1 MTSAFSDQ
9 TGTELVVVSAENE
22 AALVAEMKR
31 LARFIDRMPDLSL
44 LDVAYTCALTEGAS
58 VIAFIASDVPSLRA
72 RLASAI
78 ARLEQGDAKRL
89 KDKSGTYYFA
99 SHLLGD
105 GGGKL
110 AFVYPGVLSFYPDML
125 RDLAILHPSCRSAFD
140 ELEEA
145 LVGVDETFTPS
156 NFVFPPAPYYRQ
168 DADVFK
174 SGAYAQALVSTYA
187 ASIGLTRLLS
197 AGGLAPDGVVGCAG
211 GDLAAVMR
219 SGAAG
224 AGIPRPDRV
233 RFVRDIYRIVHK
245 AVNHGGLPQ
254 TSMISLLMRREGEAD
269 PIVAAFP
276 KGKAMLALD
285 LSPRRRTYAVAPD
298 FEEEAMRAFA
308 GAGIR
313 AVKVALDRPFNT
325 PLCSRIV
332 PAIKKFAGDWM
343 KHEPTCDVYSC
354 GTAGRLSPKP
364 RRARNDTAERWAL
377 PVRFRETILRMHDDG
392 YRVFLEVGPRGLM
405 TSAASDILGDRE
417 HAAIAFNSIHRRGQL
432 QAQHALAQLLALGAR
447 ISVTPYLVCRGAKKL
462 DFDSTI
468 PTEVREAVEMPLS
481 RLFPRLTLLGDEKK
495 MPGAEFLA
503 EPKGRGAKAAQR
515 AAAVAEKKRRQQQFD
530 FGAAFPLISDAD
542 ELDST
547 PGVSYE
553 IAKTFKLDAAPFLGD
568 AAYGASQL
576 SYADPAL
583 RGLVVLSIPV
593 AAEIMAE
600 VALRVVPNRSVVAI
614 EDFNCRRLVQFT
626 KGRLKLFV
634 RAERVAS
641 GDART
646 AAIQVQVRDDSPNAA
661 YTWPVMEATFLLSAD
676 PPEAVP
682 AHVEGMRKPRSVHWS
697 GRDIYPAK
705 LGFGRRLRGI
715 VFAETWGEGGLDY
728 EIEVPPV
735 ADCVAFTRFPV
746 WAINPLLLQVVV
758 SGFMLWRSS
767 ERFRGAFSYP
777 FRMHRLA
784 LKGPLPQEGTRL
796 NCYLRL
802 VDATEKSQ
810 LCDIV
815 VTGGDGNVV
824 MEIDGWEE
832 ITERGAPAL
841 CEMVLQPATSFI
853 TESLSDEM
861 LGYPV
866 ANVSSAFVTDVPY
879 RQFERNEELWLRIAS
894 HVVLNSLERKEF
906 LEMKGSASRRTEWL
920 FGRIA
925 AKEAVRRYLK
935 DHHQARWSYAD
946 VQIWRNESGKPI
958 AIGEWSKFLA
968 AKLDVA
974 IAHTAQFVI
983 AVAVSNKRVGV
994 DVESVA
1000 RDLSAEFTNGVF
1012 TADEQELAAQALHPS
1027 QAVIRFWCAKEAVS
1041 KALGT
1046 GIRFS
1051 PREMHITDYKADEGT
1066 ILVRLEGAWADA
1078 FKRLR
1083 GVDIP
1088 VTTRIVRDHALAFC
1102 FISPGWLTDDD
1113 AN

>member
-1 MTSAFSDQ
+1 MTPAFSDQ
-9 TGTELVVVSAENE
+9 TGTELIVVSAADS
-22 AALVAEMKR
+22 AALVAELKR
-31 LARFIDRMPDLSL
+31 LAVFIDRIPDLSL
-44 LDVAYTCALTEGAS
+44 LDIAYTCSLTSGAA

-72 RLASAI
+72 RLGSAI
-78 ARLEQGDAKRL
+78 SRLEQGGVKRL
-89 KDKSGTYYFA
+89 KDKSGTYYF
-99 SHLLGD
+99 STHLLGS

-125 RDLAILHPSCRSAFD
+125 RDLAILHSPCRSAFD

-145 LVGVDETFTPS
+145 LVGVDETFSPS
-156 NFVFPPAPYYRQ
+156 NFIFPPAPYYRQ
-168 DADVFK
+168 DADIFS

-187 ASIGLTRLLS
+187 ASMALTRLLS
-197 AGGLAPDGVVGCAG
+197 VGGLRPNGVVGCAG
-211 GDLAAVMR
+211 GDLAAVMC
-219 SGAAG
+219 SGAVG
-224 AGIPRPDRV
+224 SDVSRPDRV
-233 RFVRDIYRIVHK
+233 RFIRDIYRIVHK

-254 TSMISLLMRREGEAD
+254 TAMISIVMRREGEVD

-276 KGKAMLALD
+276 KGKATLALD
-285 LSPRRRTYAVAPD
+285 WSPRQRTYAVAPD
-298 FEEEAMRAFA
+298 FEDEAMRAFA
-308 GAGIR
+308 AAGIR

-325 PLCSRIV
+325 PLCDRMV
-332 PAIKKFAGDWM
+332 PAIKKFAGEWI

-354 GTAGRLSPKP
+354 GLAEKLSEKP
-364 RRARNDTAERWAL
+364 RSARNDTAERWAR
-377 PVRFRETILRMHDDG
+377 PVRFAETIRRMYADG

-405 TSAASDILGDRE
+405 TSAIADILGE
-417 HAAIAFNSIHRRGQL
+417 SAHAAIAFNSIHRRGQL
-432 QAQHALAQLLALGAR
+432 QAQHALAQLMALGAR
-447 ISVTPYLVCRGAKKL
+447 ISISSFLICRGAKKL
-462 DFDSTI
+462 DFDSQI
-468 PTEVREAVEMPLS
+468 PTEIREAVEMPLS
-481 RLFPRLTLLGDEKK
+481 RSFPRLSLLGDDKQ
-495 MPGAEFLA
+495 MSGAEFLT
-503 EPKGRGAKAAQR
+503 EPKGRGVKAAQR
-515 AAAVAEKKRRQQQFD
+515 AAVVAEKKRRQQQFD

-542 ELDST
+542 EVSSS
-547 PGVSYE
+547 PGVSCE
-553 IAKTFKLDAAPFLGD
+553 ISKTFTLDAAPFLGD

-576 SYADPAL
+576 SYTDPNL
-583 RGLVVLSIPV
+583 RGLVILSIPV

-600 VALRVVPNRSVVAI
+600 TAMRVMPNRMVVAI
-614 EDFNCRRLVQFT
+614 EDFNCRRLVQFA
-626 KGRLKLFV
+626 KGRLKLFI

-641 GDART
+641 ADARI
-646 AAIQVQVRDDSPNAA
+646 AAIKVQIRDDAPNAE
-661 YTWPVMEATFLLSAD
+661 YTWPVMEATFRLATEMTDS
-676 PPEAVP
+676 VP
-682 AHVEGMRKPRSVHWS
+682 AHIADMRKPRSVHWS
-697 GRDIYPAK
+697 GRDIYPSK

-715 VFAETWGEGGLDY
+715 AFAETWGEGGLDY
-728 EIEVPPV
+728 EVVVPPL
-735 ADCVAFTRFPV
+735 ADNVSFTRFPL
-746 WAINPLLLQVVV
+746 WAINPLLLQIVV

-777 FRMHRLA
+777 FRMHRLEF
-784 LKGPLPQEGTRL
+784 KGPQPQEGTHL

-810 LCDIV
+810 LCDIT

-824 MEIDGWEE
+824 MEIGGWEE
-832 ITERGAPAL
+832 ITERGDPAL
-841 CEMVLQPATSFI
+841 SEMVLQPATSFI
-853 TESLSDEM
+853 TEALSDEL

-866 ANVSSAFVTDVPY
+866 ANVSSAFITDVPY
-879 RQFERNEELWLRIAS
+879 QQFERNEELWLRIMS

-935 DHHQARWSYAD
+935 DYHQARWSYAD

-958 AIGEWSKFLA
+958 AIGDWSKYLT
-968 AKLDVA
+968 AKLDIA

-994 DVESVA
+994 DVESVS
-1000 RDLSAEFTNGVF
+1000 RDLSAEFMNGVF
-1012 TADEQELAAQALHPS
+1012 TPDEQELATQAMNPS

-1046 GIRFS
+1046 GIRYS
-1051 PREMHITDYKADEGT
+1051 PREMHVTDYKSDEGT
-1066 ILVRLEGAWADA
+1066 IVVRLEGAWADA

-1088 VTTRIVRDHALAFC
+1088 VTTRIIRDHALAFC

>member
-1 MTSAFSDQ
+1 MTPAFSEQ
-9 TGTELVVVSAENE
+9 TGTELVVVSAADA

-31 LARFIDRMPDLSL
+31 LALFIDRMPDLSL
-44 LDVAYTCALTEGAS
+44 LDIAYTCSLTSGPS

-72 RLASAI
+72 RLASAVS
-78 ARLEQGDAKRL
+78 RLEQGGAQRL

-99 SHLLGD
+99 SHLLGG

-125 RDLAILHPSCRSAFD
+125 RDMAILHSPCRSAFD

-145 LVGVDETFTPS
+145 LVGVDESFTPS
-156 NFVFPPAPYYRQ
+156 NFIFPPAPYYRQ
-168 DADVFK
+168 DADVFT

-187 ASIGLTRLLS
+187 ASVGLTRILS
-197 AGGLAPDGVVGCAG
+197 AGGLKPDGVVGCAG

-224 AGIPRPDRV
+224 TDVPRPDRV
-233 RFVRDIYRIVHK
+233 RFIRDIYRVVHK
-245 AVNHGGLPQ
+245 AVNHGGLPR

-269 PIVAAFP
+269 PVVASFP
-276 KGKAMLALD
+276 KDKAVLALD
-285 LSPRRRTYAVAPD
+285 LSPRQRTYAVDPA

-308 GAGIR
+308 AAGIR

-325 PLCSRIV
+325 PLCARIV
-332 PAIKKFAGDWM
+332 PAIGKFAGDWM
-343 KHEPTCDVYSC
+343 KHEPECDVYSC
-354 GTAGRLSPKP
+354 GAAARLSGKP
-364 RRARNDTAERWAL
+364 RHARNDTAERWAQ
-377 PVRFRETILRMHDDG
+377 PVRFTETIRRMHADG

-405 TSAASDILGDRE
+405 TSAIDDILGESE
-417 HAAIAFNSIHRRGQL
+417 HAAIALNSIHRRGQL

-447 ISVTPYLVCRGAKKL
+447 VSVSPFLVRRGAKKL
-462 DFDSTI
+462 DFDATI

-481 RLFPRLTLLGDEKK
+481 RLFPRLSLLGDAKK
-495 MPGAEFLA
+495 MAGGAFLA

-542 ELDST
+542 ELASS

-553 IAKTFKLDAAPFLGD
+553 ITKTFTLDAAPFLGD

-576 SYADPAL
+576 SYADPTL

-600 VALRVVPNRSVVAI
+600 TAMRVMPNRTVAAI
-614 EDFNCRRLVQFT
+614 EDFNCRRLVQFV
-626 KGRLKLFV
+626 KGRLRLFV

-641 GDART
+641 ADART
-646 AAIQVQVRDDSPNAA
+646 AAIKVQVRDDSPNAE
-661 YTWPVMEATFLLSAD
+661 YTWPVMEATFLLASD
-676 PPEAVP
+676 VPDSVP
-682 AHVEGMRKPRSVHWS
+682 AHVAAMRKPRSVHWS

-715 VFAETWGEGGLDY
+715 SFAETWGEGGLDY
-728 EIEVPPV
+728 EVVVPPL
-735 ADCVAFTRFPV
+735 ADNVAFTRFPL
-746 WAINPLLLQVVV
+746 WAVNPLLLQIVV

-777 FRMHRLA
+777 FRMHRLE
-784 LKGPLPQEGTRL
+784 LKGPLPQEGARL

-802 VDATEKSQ
+802 AGATEKSQ
-810 LCDIV
+810 LCDIT

-841 CEMVLQPATSFI
+841 CEMVLQPATSFV
-853 TESLSDEM
+853 TEALPDEL

-866 ANVSSAFVTDVPY
+866 ANVSSAFITDVPY
-879 RQFERNEELWLRIAS
+879 RQFERNEELWLRIMS

-925 AKEAVRRYLK
+925 AKEAVRRYLR
-935 DHHQARWSYAD
+935 DYHQARWSYAD

-958 AIGEWSKFLA
+958 AIGDWSKYLT

-1012 TADEQELAAQALHPS
+1012 TADEQDLAAGALNPS

-1051 PREMHITDYKADEGT
+1051 PREMLVTDYKADEGT

-1088 VTTRIVRDHALAFC
+1088 VTTRVIRDHALAFC

-1113 AN
+1113 AK